1 MNVGH
6 LADVEMFSS
15 EYRKQNHDDDDDDD
29 LLNTFQS
36 QRHITVNE
44 Q

>member
-15 EYRKQNHDDDDDDD
+15 EYRKQNHDDDDDD
-29 LLNTFQS
+29 LLNTFQRVRDTL
-36 QRHITVNE
+36 Q
-44 Q
+44 